1 MKPSGIFEGFCKT
14 FLRHTK
20 GPMGGKPL
28 ALDAWQMRDI
38 IRPLLDTRLKDG
50 RRQYRQALVML
61 GRKNGKTTIA
71 SALALYMLFSDK
83 EPGAEILSAACDS
96 DQAALAFDIAK
107 QMVNQSPIL
116 SKKCKVYRRHI
127 EANRGAVYKVIAA
140 DAAGNLGHNI
150 STLIFDELLTQKNRD
165 LYESLVTSMGAR
177 TEPLAFMISTA
188 GHDRGTL
195 CYELYNYAKQV
206 RNGVVND
213 PTFLP
218 VIYEAPREID
228 WKSPDAWK
236 AANPGLGKS
245 VTLEYLKD
253 TCQQAQNNPA
263 REQSF
268 RQFHLNQWV
277 ESAAR
282 WISTES
288 WNSCESQPTNIEE
301 VPCYAAL
308 DLSSRTDLTSL
319 TLAFPLATSIHLK
332 SFAWTTAAMV
342 AKRNDTNRMRYD
354 QFVRSG
360 NLEVIPG
367 EIIDYEVVLRRIAEI
382 AEEYQIRE
390 IAVDPWNAEFLMQKL
405 ENQGYVVKEFRQGF
419 RSMSPPTKDFEAA
432 VLQKQISH
440 DGNPLLRWCIDNVV
454 IEFDAAGNAKPSK
467 KRSTERIDAAVSAIM
482 AFARARTAEAT
493 GIDGAS
499 VYQKREFLMI

>member
-1 MKPSGIFEGFCKT
+1 MLPSAVFDGFCRH

-20 GPMGGKPL
+20 GPLGGQPFI
-28 ALDAWQMRDI
+28 LDPWQKRKI
-38 IRPLLDTRLKDG
+38 IKPLLDTRLRSG
-50 RRQYRQALVML
+50 LRQFRQALVML
-61 GRKNGKTTIA
+61 GRKNGKTTLA
-71 SALALYMLFSDK
+71 AGLALYMLFGDQ

-96 DQAALAFDIAK
+96 DQAALSFDIAK
-107 QMVNQSPIL
+107 QMVLQSPEL
-116 SKKCKVYRRHI
+116 SKMCKVYRRHI

-177 TEPLAFMISTA
+177 SEPLAFMISTS
-188 GHDRGTL
+188 GFDRSSL

-206 RNGVVND
+206 RDGVVED

-218 VIYEAPREID
+218 VIYECPDNLD
-228 WKSPDAWK
+228 WRTEAAWR

-245 VTLEYLKD
+245 VTLEYLRD
-253 TCQQAQNNPA
+253 ACRTAQNNPA

-268 RQFHLNQWV
+268 RQYHLNQWV

-282 WISTES
+282 WIATEA
-288 WNSCESQPTNIEE
+288 WNSCEAHPTNLEE

-308 DLSSRTDLTSL
+308 DLSSRTDLTTF
-319 TLAFPLATSIHLK
+319 TLAFPLAGAIHLK
-332 SFAWTTAAMV
+332 SFAWTTSAMV

-354 QFVRSG
+354 QFARSG
-360 NLEVIPG
+360 HLEIIPG

-382 AEEYQIRE
+382 SEEYKIRE

-405 ENQGYVVKEFRQGF
+405 ENQGYIVREFRQGF

-454 IEFDAAGNAKPSK
+454 IEFDAAGNQKPSK
-467 KRSTERIDAAVSAIM
+467 KRSVERIDAAVSSIM

-493 GIDGAS
+493 GVNGESIYELQGLE
-499 VYQKREFLMI
+499 VF